1 MKIIFLDVD
10 GVLNDNSGY
19 HLDDFRLKL
28 LKRIIKQTDAKIV
41 VSSTWRLSK
50 LSLLQKKLNKYDLK
64 IYSQTDVLDKRENEI
79 HSWLNKN
86 YDLNISQWV
95 SIDDMDMILDDVHFV
110 QTYNG
115 ITEKDTCEIIKKLK
129 YTKIKRENLEDIG
142 LDENEYIY
150 I

>member
-86 YDLNISQWV
+86 SDLNISQWV

-142 LDENEYIY
+142 LDEDEYIY

>member
-115 ITEKDTCEIIKKLK
+115 ITEKDTCEIIKKYK
-129 YTKIKRENLEDIG
+129 N
-142 LDENEYIY
+142 
-150 I
+150 

>member
-86 YDLNISQWV
+86 SDLNISQWV

-150 I
+150 M